1 VLVKKIS
8 NKDRVAKKSQSL
20 YSIQKIRRD
29 RAKKALLE
37 TKISLEMASR
47 ELSKF
52 IDEFQIARTDDEKA
66 NVLNKCIRY
75 LAQNC
80 VSNLQLSQLANSQS
94 ELVQLEKVNL
104 SDM

>member
-1 VLVKKIS
+1 MKKFS
-8 NKDRVAKKSQSL
+8 NTDPVAKKSQSL

-29 RAKKALLE
+29 RAKNALLE

-52 IDEFQIARTDDEKA
+52 IDVFQIARTDDEKA
-66 NVLNKCIRY
+66 NVLNQSIRY

-80 VSNLQLSQLANSQS
+80 VSNLQLSQLANCQS
-94 ELVQLEKVNL
+94 ELNQLVPVNL
-104 SDM
+104 YDR

>member
-1 VLVKKIS
+1 VKKIP
-8 NKDRVAKKSQSL
+8 NTDQVVKKSQSL

-29 RAKKALLE
+29 KAKNALLE

-52 IDEFQIARTDDEKA
+52 IDEFHIARTDEEKA
-66 NVLNKCIRY
+66 NVLNQCIWY

-80 VSNLQLSQLANSQS
+80 VSNLQLSQLPNRQS
-94 ELVQLEKVNL
+94 KLTQLEPINL
-104 SDM
+104 YDK

>member
-1 VLVKKIS
+1 MKKIS
-8 NKDRVAKKSQSL
+8 NPVSVAKKSQSL

-29 RAKKALLE
+29 RSKNALIE

-52 IDEFQIARTDDEKA
+52 IDDFQIAKTNEEKA
-66 NVLNKCIRY
+66 NVLNQCIRY

-80 VSNLQLSQLANSQS
+80 VSNLQLSQLANCQS
-94 ELVQLEKVNL
+94 ELTQLEPINL
-104 SDM
+104 YDRL